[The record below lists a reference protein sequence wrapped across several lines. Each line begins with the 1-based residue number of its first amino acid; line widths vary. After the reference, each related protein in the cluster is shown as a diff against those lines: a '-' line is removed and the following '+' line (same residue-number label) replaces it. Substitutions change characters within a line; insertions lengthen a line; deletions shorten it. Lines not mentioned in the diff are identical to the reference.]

1 MDWEHQQWQKAIS
14 QGERFP
20 APMVDCDV
28 LPVILLVILWLS
40 TPPISL
46 ILSPLL
52 FYDVQ
57 WILHASIYLIYQP
70 NTVWIKCLLFSF
82 QKWKLCLS
90 TTKLFLKATNGCGK
104 KQRVRQSHTGRCSKF
119 AGAYQGMG

>member
-28 LPVILLVILWLS
+28 LPAILLAILRLS
-40 TPPISL
+40 TTPISS

-52 FYDVQ
+52 FYDAQ

-70 NTVWIKCLLFSF
+70 NAVWIKCLLFSF
-82 QKWKLCLS
+82 QQWKLCLS
-90 TTKLFLKATNGCGK
+90 TTKLFLKATYDCGK
-104 KQRVRQSHTGRCSKF
+104 K
-119 AGAYQGMG
+119 